1 MNMFKNAGPH
11 GPKAY
16 RFKVDGQQFESVN
29 QRVTGLELRQL
40 AGLTAETELYV
51 DVPHGWQDHFVSCD
65 DQVDLGNPGT
75 EKFVT
80 LRKKTVIF
88 VNGTPY
94 EYKKEKV
101 TYEKIVELA
110 HVPAQAVAGY
120 IVKYSNGPS
129 QNPSGLMSPGTE
141 VYVCNKMDFN
151 VRSTHQ
157 S

>member
-1 MNMFKNAGPH
+1 MIQFNTPGPH
-11 GPKAY
+11 GPKGY
-16 RFKVDGQQFESVN
+16 RFKVDGQHFESKN
-29 QRVTGLELRQL
+29 QFVSGLELRQL

-101 TYEKIVELA
+101 TYEYDKKFIKKTSKYRNKKDYEKAVKKELKEQKQEEA
-110 HVPAQAVAGY
+110 DEQLKEDLWARVLE
-120 IVKYSNGPS
+120 K
-129 QNPSGLMSPGTE
+129 TE
-141 VYVCNKMDFN
+141 INK
-151 VRSTHQ
+151 
-157 S
+157 